1 MGKRINL
8 DNTEGILVRR
18 ESLVSED
25 CELIHGFCSFFIT
38 IVRSLD
44 VIVGDVDSWIELRF
58 LGRGNGKTGGIREL
72 KLLKW

>member
-8 DNTEGILVRR
+8 DNIEGILVRR
-18 ESLVSED
+18 EGLVFED
-25 CELIHGFCSFFIT
+25 CELIYGFCSFFII

-58 LGRGNGKTGGIREL
+58 LGRGNGKIGGIREL
-72 KLLKW
+72 KFLKW